1 MTTAA
6 LSSLVGTIVGGL
18 LGDRVGIVTLLN
30 FDGVA
35 HCLAGIM
42 VLVALRPASVAADPR
57 PEQPGV
63 A

>member
-30 FDGVA
+30 IDGVTY
-35 HCLAGIM
+35 CLAGIM

-57 PEQPGV
+57 PEHPSAV
-63 A
+63 